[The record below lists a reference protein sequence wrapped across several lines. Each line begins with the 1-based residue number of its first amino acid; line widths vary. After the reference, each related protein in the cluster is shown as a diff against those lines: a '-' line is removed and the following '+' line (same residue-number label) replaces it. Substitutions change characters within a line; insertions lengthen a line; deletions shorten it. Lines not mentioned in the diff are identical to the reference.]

1 MNRADWL
8 VAAQA
13 AALTGIVWPGRARW
27 ALPPVATAT
36 AGLLVAGGAALAVA
50 GVRPLGPHVTPRV
63 APPPGAQLVTTGA
76 YAVTR
81 NPIYT
86 GLLAGSV
93 GMAVLRRRPAPLVSA
108 GLLGLVLGTKVR
120 LEERALEGRFGS
132 RYRAYA
138 ARTPR
143 LVPRRRP
150 PG

>member
-13 AALTGIVWPGRARW
+13 AALTGIVWPGRPRW
-27 ALPPVATAT
+27 ALPPAVTAA
-36 AGLLVAGGAALAVA
+36 AGVLVAGGAGLAVA
-50 GVRPLGPHVTPRV
+50 GVRPLGASVTPRV
-63 APPPGAQLVTTGA
+63 APPPGAPLVTTGA

-86 GLLAGSV
+86 GLLTGSLGV
-93 GMAVLRRRPAPLVSA
+93 AVLRRRRAPLVSVA
-108 GLLGLVLGTKVR
+108 LLGLVLAGKVR
-120 LEERALEGRFGS
+120 LEERALEDRFGA
-132 RYRAYA
+132 RYRSYA

-143 LVPRRRP
+143 LLPRRHQ